1 MSSEWVYPDSAGAI
15 EVLGLSIPDLE
26 MVVIGGGAVGLA
38 IARALALEGRE
49 VVLLEQHEGL
59 GYETSSRNSEVIHA
73 GIYYPPGSL
82 KARLCVAGKQ
92 QLYVFCAEHGVPHR
106 RIGKLLVATRDAE
119 LGTLAMFA
127 ETARKNGV
135 DDLLPV
141 SAGEVR
147 ALEPEVLCAAGLL
160 SPSTGIIDS
169 HAYLLA
175 LAGEAEAHGAQIL
188 LRARVDGIEHTTG
201 GLFSLRVDGVPITC
215 RQLVMAAGLHTSAL
229 AGQLRFSPKYAP
241 PQTSFARGR
250 YYALRGQSPFSRLVY
265 PMPVSG
271 GLGTHVTLDMGGR
284 TKFGPDVEW
293 IDELDY
299 SFNPAAEAQFY
310 TSIRAYWPGLPNGA
324 LQEDGTGIRPKLSR
338 AGDPAADF
346 AIHFREEHGLDGLV
360 MLFGIESPGLTASLA
375 IGEKVAGMLA
385 RRLG

>member
-1 MSSEWVYPDSAGAI
+1 
-15 EVLGLSIPDLE
+15 

-38 IARALALEGRE
+38 TARALALEGRE

-92 QLYVFCAEHGVPHR
+92 QLYAFCAEHGVPHR

-188 LRARVDGIEHTTG
+188 LRARVDGIEHRTG

-229 AGQLRFSPKYAP
+229 AGRLRFSPKYAP

-360 MLFGIESPGLTASLA
+360 MLFGIESPGLTSSLA